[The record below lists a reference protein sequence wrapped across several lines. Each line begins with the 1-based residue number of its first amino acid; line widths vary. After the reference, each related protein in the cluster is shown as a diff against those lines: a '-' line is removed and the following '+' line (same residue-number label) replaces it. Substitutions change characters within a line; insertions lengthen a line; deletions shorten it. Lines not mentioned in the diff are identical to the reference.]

1 MIPRARVSY
10 LQWSCHDGRLPKKHR
25 QVNCEAFRNRYGFH
39 AGKRIRLIAGDE
51 GLTLIPEIPP
61 RRFVKK
67 GPILTIDTGT
77 GTVTEDVFSVSALRE
92 AHLKDKE
99 NEDRRG

>member
-1 MIPRARVSY
+1 MKETIQIDSA
-10 LQWSCHDGRLPKKHR
+10 GRLVIPK
-25 QVNCEAFRNRYGFH
+25 ELRNRYGFH

-51 GLTLIPEIPP
+51 GVTLIPEISP

-77 GTVTEDVFSVSALRE
+77 GIVSEDVFSVSALRE
-92 AHLKDKE
+92 EHLKDKE